1 MKTLKQAQDSGA
13 LAALQTF
20 KLADGGP
27 GFLGGQ
33 WQAMKELPG
42 HLRGGL
48 GGQLPQSL
56 QGVGHLAEGLEGPV
70 ADLGEL
76 SRQRAMGNIRT
87 LLPSMA
93 VGGGLY
99 MLHRH
104 QQAKQQAAQ
113 AAHAA
118 QAAQMQQMMGGQ
130 QGGY

>member
-1 MKTLKQAQDSGA
+1 MLLKKAQDSGA
-13 LAALQTF
+13 LAALQMF
-20 KLADGGP
+20 KLAE
-27 GFLGGQ
+27 GFFGGQ

-48 GGQLPQSL
+48 GGALPQSM
-56 QGVGHLAEGLEGPV
+56 QEVGHLAEGAEGPM

-76 SRQRAMGNIRT
+76 SRQRALGNIRT

-93 VGGGLY
+93 IGGGLY
-99 MLHRH
+99 ALHHH

-113 AAHAA
+113 QQQAM
-118 QAAQMQQMMGGQ
+118 QAAQMQQMMGPQ